1 MLARFLNSE
10 VGDRD
15 WACQRRA
22 LAVSKHSADGL
33 SPDCRQPMSEPAST
47 PAEIARK
54 AKSNLALALACLPAA
69 RRRDMTSFYAFCR
82 VVDDLA
88 DDPGAAP
95 AERAARLDNWRRAV
109 MDGRGEGDPVLGEV
123 VQLPGR
129 YGFPREWLVEII
141 DGVASDLGRV
151 RYATY
156 EELLGYCYKVASVV
170 GLVSAEIFGCTQ
182 SGSRDYAVQ
191 LGYALQLTNI
201 LRDVGQDARES
212 GRIYL
217 PLEDLRRFGVTEDEV
232 LEGRPGPG
240 FANLMEFEYDR
251 ARVLFEAAD
260 AALPAADRAALLPA
274 RMMAQVYRE
283 ILEKLR
289 RRRYPVFSER
299 CRLHPL
305 RKGWILLTHLGRAWL
320 ARL

>member
-1 MLARFLNSE
+1 
-10 VGDRD
+10 
-15 WACQRRA
+15 
-22 LAVSKHSADGL
+22 
-33 SPDCRQPMSEPAST
+33 MSDPAST

-69 RRRDMTSFYAFCR
+69 RRRDMTTFYAFCR

-95 AERAARLDNWRRAV
+95 AERAVRLDGWRRAV
-109 MDGRGEGDPVLGEV
+109 MDGCGEGDPVLTETV
-123 VQLPGR
+123 LLPER

-182 SGSRDYAVQ
+182 PASRDYAVQ

-217 PLEDLRRFGVTEDEV
+217 PLEDLQRFGVSEQEV

-240 FANLMEFEYDR
+240 FVALMDFEYER
-251 ARVLFEAAD
+251 ARELFEAAE
-260 AALPAADRAALLPA
+260 AVLPATDRAALLPA

-283 ILEKLR
+283 ILEKLHR
-289 RRRYPVFSER
+289 QRYRVFLER

-305 RKGWILLTHLGRAWL
+305 RKAWILLTHLGRAWL

>member
-1 MLARFLNSE
+1 
-10 VGDRD
+10 
-15 WACQRRA
+15 
-22 LAVSKHSADGL
+22 
-33 SPDCRQPMSEPAST
+33 MSDPAST

-54 AKSNLALALACLPAA
+54 AKSNLALALACLPAE
-69 RRRDMTSFYAFCR
+69 RRRDMTTFYAFCR

-88 DDPGAAP
+88 DDPDAAP
-95 AERAARLDNWRRAV
+95 AERAVRLGNWRRAV
-109 MDGRGEGDPVLGEV
+109 IEGGGGGDPVLSEIV
-123 VQLPGR
+123 LLPGR

-182 SGSRDYAVQ
+182 PGSREYAVQ

-217 PLEDLRRFGVTEDEV
+217 PLEDLQRFGVSEQDV
-232 LEGRPGPG
+232 LEGRSTPG
-240 FANLMEFEYDR
+240 FVALMDFEYER
-251 ARVLFEAAD
+251 ARTLFETAEAV
-260 AALPAADRAALLPA
+260 LPAADRAALLPA

-283 ILEKLR
+283 ILEKLHR
-289 RRRYPVFSER
+289 QRYPVFEQR

-305 RKGWILLTHLGRAWL
+305 RKAWILLTHLGRAWL
-320 ARL
+320 ARLGKASAG

>member
-1 MLARFLNSE
+1 MNSLAAGGN
-10 VGDRD
+10 

-22 LAVSKHSADGL
+22 LAVS
-33 SPDCRQPMSEPAST
+33 RQPATGLLPEAANLMSDPAST

-69 RRRDMTSFYAFCR
+69 RRRDMTTFYAFCR

-88 DDPGAAP
+88 DDPGTAAG
-95 AERAARLDNWRRAV
+95 ERAGRLDAWRRAV
-109 MDGRGEGDPVLGEV
+109 LDARGLGDPVLEQAV
-123 VQLPGR
+123 LLPER
-129 YGFPREWLVEII
+129 YGFPRAWLVEII

-156 EELLGYCYKVASVV
+156 AELLGYCYKVASVV

-182 SGSRDYAVQ
+182 AAARDYAVQ

-201 LRDVGQDARES
+201 LRDVGQDASES

-217 PLEDLRRFGVTEDEV
+217 PLEDLQRFGVSETEV

-240 FANLMEFEYDR
+240 FIALMDFECER
-251 ARVLFEAAD
+251 ARELFEAAE
-260 AALPAADRAALLPA
+260 AVLPPADRAALLPA

-283 ILEKLR
+283 ILEKLHR
-289 RRRYPVFSER
+289 QRYPVFEER

-305 RKGWILLTHLGRAWL
+305 RKAWILFRHLGRAWL
-320 ARL
+320 ARLAGG